1 MVPEDEQVLDG
12 VGLRLVDGAL
22 LAQRRDGP

>member
-12 VGLRLVDGAL
+12 VGLGLVDGAL